1 MLSFDKTHAPFDF
14 PYFVQQFG
22 KAIATGAFQM
32 SGAIMKQGRKLLHS
46 KKCSVLQS
54 HTYAGSSTRALMAA
68 TAVLEEF
75 VHHLPN
81 VAMLGQEM
89 HHIMSQIGQKSNGL
103 FICHGQGLMWGG
115 IITYEGQ
122 CREDEYR
129 NRVVQSFKKHCE
141 DLCIIPYFVPVGGFM
156 VSPVIDI
163 DVGTVHEIGERL
175 EEVVKRVVNDVGWVQ
190 PDTSAT
196 ATASDAIQ
204 TKPFLAPPIAS
215 ASTINLVELALHE
228 ESNNSIIKE
237 MDLAYDKVVPHFH
250 DANQ

>member
-1 MLSFDKTHAPFDF
+1 
-14 PYFVQQFG
+14 
-22 KAIATGAFQM
+22 M

-54 HTYAGSSTRALMAA
+54 HTYAGSSTRALLAA

-75 VHHLPN
+75 VHHLPS
-81 VAMLGQEM
+81 VAQLGQEM
-89 HHIMSQIGQKSNGL
+89 NSIMSAIGQNSEGL

-115 IITYEGQ
+115 VITYEGQ
-122 CREDEYR
+122 CREEEYR

-175 EEVVKRVVNDVGWVQ
+175 EEAVKRVVDEVAWVQ
-190 PDTSAT
+190 PDASANATTSHT
-196 ATASDAIQ
+196 IN